1 MLPSANRLAKKR
13 DIERVFKT
21 GRSTYLGDLGV
32 RFCLNG
38 LPQPRFTIV
47 VSLKVHK
54 KATKRNLLKRRLRE
68 ILRREIVPRLS
79 QSVDGIIMT
88 RKGLLEFDF
97 NELKRLATGLFV
109 KARLI

>member
-1 MLPSANRLAKKR
+1 MLQAQNRLAKKR

-21 GRSTYLGDLGV
+21 GRSVFLGDLGL

-38 LPQPRFTIV
+38 LNQSRFTVV

-54 KATKRNLLKRRLRE
+54 KANKRNLLKRRLRE
-68 ILRREIVPRLS
+68 IIRREIGPQLRAR
-79 QSVDGIIMT
+79 VDGLILT
-88 RKGLLEFDF
+88 RKGLLELEFGALK
-97 NELKRLATGLFV
+97 ELTIQLFI